1 MQQAQQQQQ
10 LNDLFT
16 QVPEATLENN
26 QNNNN
31 AQPSNNNGGDNS

>member
-26 QNNNN
+26 QNNTN
-31 AQPSNNNGGDNS
+31 AQPSNKEGDNS